1 MKFIVKVMSL
11 ALAIFLIASMM
22 PGVSVE
28 SMGYAILVS
37 LVIILLNIYLK
48 PILVFLTLP
57 ITVVSLGFFLLVIN
71 AAIILIASNILHT
84 GFKVD
89 GFWVAFLFSILISIT
104 NSILER
110 ISKRLEER
118 QNNTY

>member
-1 MKFIVKVMSL
+1 MKFLVKVMSL
-11 ALAIFLIASMM
+11 ALAIFFIASMM

-48 PILVFLTLP
+48 PLLVFLTLP

-71 AAIILIASNILHT
+71 AGIILIASNILHPE
-84 GFKVD
+84 FKVD

-104 NSILER
+104 NSIIER

-118 QNNTY
+118 QNKTY

>member
-1 MKFIVKVMSL
+1 MKFLVKVMSL

-28 SMGYAILVS
+28 SMRYAILVS

-71 AAIILIASNILHT
+71 AAIILIASNILHA

-89 GFWVAFLFSILISIT
+89 GFWIAFLFSILISIT
-104 NSILER
+104 NSVLER

>member
-1 MKFIVKVMSL
+1 MKFLVKVMSL
-11 ALAIFLIASMM
+11 ALAIFLIAAMM

-71 AAIILIASNILHT
+71 AAIILIASNILHA

>member
-1 MKFIVKVMSL
+1 MKFLVKVMSL
-11 ALAIFLIASMM
+11 ALAIFFIATLM

-48 PILVFLTLP
+48 PVLVFLTLP
-57 ITVVSLGFFLLVIN
+57 ITVVSFGLFLLVIN
-71 AAIILIASNILHT
+71 AAIILIASNILHA

-89 GFWVAFLFSILISIT
+89 GFGVAILFSILISIT
-104 NSILER
+104 NSFLER
-110 ISKRLEER
+110 ISKRLEEKEN
-118 QNNTY
+118 Q

>member
-1 MKFIVKVMSL
+1 MKFLVKVMSL
-11 ALAIFLIASMM
+11 ALAIFLIASLM
-22 PGVSVE
+22 PGVSVAG
-28 SMGYAILVS
+28 MGNAIIVS

-48 PILVFLTLP
+48 PILVYLTLP

-71 AAIILIASNILHT
+71 AAIILIASNLLHS

-110 ISKRLEER
+110 LSRSFEER
-118 QNNTY
+118 QY

>member
-1 MKFIVKVMSL
+1 MKFIVKIMSL
-11 ALAIFLIASMM
+11 ALAIFLMATLM

-48 PILVFLTLP
+48 PILIFLTLP
-57 ITVVSLGFFLLVIN
+57 ITVVSFGFFLLVIN
-71 AAIILIASNILHT
+71 AAIILIASNLLHK

-110 ISKRLEER
+110 ISQRLENR
-118 QNNTY
+118 HNRSY